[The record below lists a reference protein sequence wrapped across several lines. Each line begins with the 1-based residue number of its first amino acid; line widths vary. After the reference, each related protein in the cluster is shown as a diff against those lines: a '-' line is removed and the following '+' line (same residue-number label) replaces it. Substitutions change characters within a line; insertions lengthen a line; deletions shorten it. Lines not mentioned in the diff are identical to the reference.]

1 MKQTTPFTVEVR
13 KKRRLQEHEAV
24 FPWRAVKTTDEARSV
39 PEGENTA
46 PNEIAPQNDPAG
58 HRTRTRRG

>member
-13 KKRRLQEHEAV
+13 KKRRMQQHELS
-24 FPWRAVKTTDEARSV
+24 PSRALKKTDETRAA

-46 PNEIAPQNDPAG
+46 PNEITPQNDPAA
-58 HRTRTRRG
+58 HRPRTR